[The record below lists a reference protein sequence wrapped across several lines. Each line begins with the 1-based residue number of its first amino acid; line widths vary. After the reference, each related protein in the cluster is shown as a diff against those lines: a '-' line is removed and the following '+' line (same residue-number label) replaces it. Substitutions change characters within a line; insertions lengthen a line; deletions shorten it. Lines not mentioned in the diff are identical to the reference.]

1 MNWKDFEHTHHRPHL
16 LIVSM
21 EAKEKAKPSLA
32 EADFQRLA
40 VTLRAAGNYAIKT
53 EGTAIYVAF
62 EDYADANRFAAV
74 LRPLETTRDSE
85 GIKGLGPH
93 GSCRL
98 PESRSLTQKRPP
110 DSQEAR
116 TNIAIGLCR
125 SVVGASRLLGDN
137 GGTPVLACVLTV
149 CT

>member
-62 EDYADANRFAAV
+62 EDDADANRFAAV

-85 GIKGLGPH
+85 WASKALVHMDHIVYRRVTALLKKGRPTAK
-93 GSCRL
+93 RRE
-98 PESRSLTQKRPP
+98 PTSR
-110 DSQEAR
+110 
-116 TNIAIGLCR
+116 
-125 SVVGASRLLGDN
+125 
-137 GGTPVLACVLTV
+137 
-149 CT
+149 

>member
-40 VTLRAAGNYAIKT
+40 VTLRAVGNYAIKT

-62 EDYADANRFAAV
+62 EDDADANRFAAV

-85 GIKGLGPH
+85 WASKALVHMDHIVYRRVAALLKIGRPTAKRREPT
-93 GSCRL
+93 
-98 PESRSLTQKRPP
+98 SR
-110 DSQEAR
+110 
-116 TNIAIGLCR
+116 
-125 SVVGASRLLGDN
+125 
-137 GGTPVLACVLTV
+137 
-149 CT
+149 